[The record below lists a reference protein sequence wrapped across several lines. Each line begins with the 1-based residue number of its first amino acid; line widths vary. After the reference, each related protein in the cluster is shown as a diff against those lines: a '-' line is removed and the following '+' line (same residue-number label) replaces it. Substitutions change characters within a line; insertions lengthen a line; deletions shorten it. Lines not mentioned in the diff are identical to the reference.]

1 MYIPIFSIRM
11 LMTAKLVS
19 SVFLSSPKTIQKQV
33 TIIMEMLKSPCH
45 NYLKTLISFLVNL
58 LVKID
63 KNLAAE
69 IQQIINIDYKT
80 NFRITLLYTL

>member
-1 MYIPIFSIRM
+1 
-11 LMTAKLVS
+11 
-19 SVFLSSPKTIQKQV
+19 
-33 TIIMEMLKSPCH
+33 MEMLKSPCH
-45 NYLKTLISFLVNL
+45 SYLKTLISFLVNL

-63 KNLAAE
+63 KNLTAE